1 MQEPD
6 GFREFVLTR
15 SPALKRAAWLLTGE
29 HAAAEDLVQAS
40 LARTWPRW
48 GALARTSSAE
58 AYVRRVMFTTYVNW
72 TKRRWRGEVPS
83 AQPPEVAEANDDIV
97 AAEARA
103 DVRAALAELTPR
115 QRAVV
120 VLRYF
125 EDLSEAQTAEAL
137 GCSVGT
143 VKSQTSKALAR
154 LREHPWHTVETSE
167 DDRT

>member
-6 GFREFVLTR
+6 GFREFVLAR
-15 SPALKRAAWLLTGE
+15 SPALKRAASLLTGE
-29 HAAAEDLVQAS
+29 HAAAEDLVQAA

-48 GALARTSSAE
+48 GALNQTSGAE

-72 TKRRWRGEVPS
+72 TKRRWRGEIPS
-83 AQPPEVAEANDDIV
+83 ASPPEVAAPSDDIV

-103 DVRAALAELTPR
+103 DVQAALAVLTPR

-125 EDLSEAQTAEAL
+125 EDLSEAQTAEVL
-137 GCSVGT
+137 GCAVGT
-143 VKSQTSKALAR
+143 VKSQGSKALAR
-154 LREHPWHTVETSE
+154 LREHPWESVETSK
-167 DDRT
+167 DDHA